1 VRFERLVLDEVL
13 DDVRTTAGLLIALEA
28 PVLDVLIAALAL
40 ALGGAEGHR
49 LTTWFVSRVEK
60 VQDSNYERL

>member
-1 VRFERLVLDEVL
+1 
-13 DDVRTTAGLLIALEA
+13 
-28 PVLDVLIAALAL
+28 LAL
-40 ALGGAEGHR
+40 ALGSAEGHR